1 MEALE
6 VINMMKL
13 QVYRKHQNWYLL
25 GIQER
30 VSINNDMTFTLS
42 QNKTQNQNSVFL
54 VILLH
59 QIVILLL
66 KITSYNAK
74 HSKIEELD

>member
-1 MEALE
+1 
-6 VINMMKL
+6 
-13 QVYRKHQNWYLL
+13 
-25 GIQER
+25 
-30 VSINNDMTFTLS
+30 
-42 QNKTQNQNSVFL
+42 

-74 HSKIEELD
+74 HSKIEELDWRINGLARNS